1 MTISPTYRFIR
12 VLQYTWKMD
21 LLIFFSCV
29 IVYYVDTYIIERFF
43 ILPPIIPTVLGPAI
57 AFFVG
62 FNNNQ
67 AYDRW
72 WEARKIWGALV
83 NDSRT
88 WARNVLCYVI
98 PAEDDTQTELMKQ
111 QMVKRHIAFVYALK
125 TALRPQNDV
134 TYRKYLSDE
143 ELGLIE
149 SHSNMHNAVL
159 LLQSRDLETLS
170 RMGYIDGF
178 RYLELNKMLVAFTDS
193 MGMAER
199 IKNTVFPTIYIF
211 FTKAFIWL
219 FTIMITMVCS
229 REIGLWSIVMGS
241 IVGSVFHITHFNGQT
256 LMDPFSTLTTS
267 MPLNQISRTIEINLL
282 EMLGEKDIPA
292 PVKPINN
299 EYVM

>member
-29 IVYYVDTYIIERFF
+29 MVYYVDTYIIERFF

-111 QMVKRHIAFVYALK
+111 QMVKRHIAFIYALK

>member
-1 MTISPTYRFIR
+1 MTISPSYRFIR

-21 LLIFFSCV
+21 LLIFFSCI
-29 IVYYVDTYIIERFF
+29 IVYYADTYIIERFF

-83 NDSRT
+83 NDSRS

-98 PAEDDTQTELMKQ
+98 PKEDDTQVELMKQ
-111 QMVKRHIAFVYALK
+111 QMVKRHIAFIYALK
-125 TALRPQNDV
+125 TALRPQNDI

-149 SHSNMHNAVL
+149 SHSNMHNAIL
-159 LLQSRDLETLS
+159 LLQSRDVETLS
-170 RMGYIDGF
+170 QMGYVDGYRF
-178 RYLELNKMLVAFTDS
+178 LELNKMLVNFTDS

-211 FTKAFIWL
+211 FTRVFIWL

-229 REIGLWSIVMGS
+229 REIGLWSILMGS
-241 IVGSVFHITHFNGQT
+241 VVGSVFHITHFNGQS

>member
-1 MTISPTYRFIR
+1 MTISPSYRFIR

-21 LLIFFSCV
+21 LLIFFSCI
-29 IVYYVDTYIIERFF
+29 IVYYADTYIIERFF

-83 NDSRT
+83 NDSRS

-98 PAEDDTQTELMKQ
+98 PKEDDTQTELMKQ
-111 QMVKRHIAFVYALK
+111 QMVKRHIAFIYALK
-125 TALRPQNDV
+125 TALRPQNDI

-149 SHSNMHNAVL
+149 SHSNMHNAIL
-159 LLQSRDLETLS
+159 LLQSRDVETLS
-170 RMGYIDGF
+170 QMGYVDGYRF
-178 RYLELNKMLVAFTDS
+178 LELNKMLVNFTDS

-211 FTKAFIWL
+211 FTRVFIWL

-229 REIGLWSIVMGS
+229 REIGLWSILMGS
-241 IVGSVFHITHFNGQT
+241 VVGSVFHITHFNGQS

>member
-1 MTISPTYRFIR
+1 MTISPSFRFIR

-21 LLIFFSCV
+21 LIIALSCV
-29 IVYYVDTYIIERFF
+29 AVYFADTYLIERFF

-83 NDSRT
+83 NDSRS
-88 WARNVLCYVI
+88 WARSVLCYVI
-98 PAEDDTQTELMKQ
+98 PREDDEETELVKA
-111 QMVKRHIAFVYALK
+111 QMVKRHLAFVYALK

-134 TYRKYLSDE
+134 TYRKYLSE
-143 ELGLIE
+143 QELALVE
-149 SHSNMHNAVL
+149 SHSNMHNAIL
-159 LLQSRDLETLS
+159 LLQSRDLEMLS
-170 RMGYIDGF
+170 QQGYIDGF
-178 RYLELNKMLVAFTDS
+178 RFIELNKMLISFSDS
-193 MGMAER
+193 MGASER

-211 FTKAFIWL
+211 FTRVFIWL

-229 REIGLWSIVMGS
+229 QEIGPWSIVMGA
-241 IVGSVFHITHFNGQT
+241 IVGSVFHITHFNGQS
-256 LMDPFSTLTTS
+256 LMEPFSTLTTS
-267 MPLNQISRTIEINLL
+267 ISLNQISRTIEINLL
-282 EMLGEKDIPA
+282 EMLGEKEIPS
-292 PVKPINN
+292 PVRPINN

>member
-29 IVYYVDTYIIERFF
+29 VVYFIDTYIIERFF

-88 WARNVLCYVI
+88 WARNVLCYII
-98 PAEDDTQTELMKQ
+98 PAAGDTEVALMKQ
-111 QMVKRHIAFVYALK
+111 QMVKRHIAFIYALK

-143 ELGLIE
+143 ELGLVE
-149 SHSNMHNAVL
+149 SHSNMHNALL

-170 RMGYIDGF
+170 QTGHIDGF
-178 RYLELNKMLVAFTDS
+178 RFLELNKMLVAFTDS

-229 REIGLWSIVMGS
+229 REIGLWSILMGS

-282 EMLGEKDIPA
+282 QMLGEKDIPA

>member
-159 LLQSRDLETLS
+159 LQQSRDLETLS